1 MHHFFVEPSQVH
13 EDEIEI
19 LGGDVNHIRN
29 VLRMKAGEE
38 LVINDGYGNEYGCRL
53 HRFTDAAVCAKI
65 LEKRRVASELPSRI
79 TLYQCLPKGDKME
92 LIIQKAVELGVF
104 EVFPMATKRAVVRL
118 EGKREAARIARW
130 QSIAEAAAAQSRRHI
145 IPQVHPVIS
154 LKEAVALAARA
165 DCGLIP
171 YELAEGMG
179 RTRELLGGIHPGQSV
194 AVMIGPEGGFEEE
207 EIALAQAAGI
217 WPITMGRRI
226 LRTETAGLTMLAWIM
241 YQLEAE
247 A

>member
-92 LIIQKAVELGVF
+92 LIIQKAVELGVYQ
-104 EVFPMATKRAVVRL
+104 VVPVVTKRCVVRL
-118 EGKREAARIARW
+118 DEKKAQKKKERWQEISKSAAKQSGRGLIPEVTSVLSWREAL
-130 QSIAEAAAAQSRRHI
+130 SKAQELD
-145 IPQVHPVIS
+145 V
-154 LKEAVALAARA
+154 
-165 DCGLIP
+165 CLIP
-171 YELAEGMG
+171 YELAEGMSE
-179 RTRELLGGIHPGQSV
+179 TKEILASLKPGQSIGV
-194 AVMIGPEGGFEEE
+194 FIGPEGGFEKA
-207 EIALAQAAGI
+207 EILEALESGAKAV
-217 WPITMGRRI
+217 TLGRRI
-226 LRTETAGLTMLAWIM
+226 LRTETAGITTLSVLMF
-241 YQLEAE
+241 QLEE
-247 A
+247 